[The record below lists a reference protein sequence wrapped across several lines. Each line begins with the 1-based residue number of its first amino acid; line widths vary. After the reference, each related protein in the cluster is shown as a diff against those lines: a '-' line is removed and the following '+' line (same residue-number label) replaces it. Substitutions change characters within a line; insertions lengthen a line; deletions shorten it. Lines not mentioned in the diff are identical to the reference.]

1 MKKEDVKKE
10 VIEFG
15 DFLLWKDC
23 LGYWDFYCKYGA
35 DGNLK
40 RCTYENFAEVEVIGN
55 IVYVQ
60 KKEEKSDENKK
71 ECYNLKGEKICV
83 K

>member
-15 DFLLWKDC
+15 EYLLRKDC
-23 LGYWDFYCKYGA
+23 MGNWDFYCKYGA

-40 RCTYENFAEVEVIGN
+40 RCTYGNFTAVEVIGN
-55 IVYVQ
+55 IVYAE
-60 KKEEKSDENKK
+60 KKGKKDDEVKK
-71 ECYNLKGEKICV
+71 ECYNFKGEKICTE
-83 K
+83 